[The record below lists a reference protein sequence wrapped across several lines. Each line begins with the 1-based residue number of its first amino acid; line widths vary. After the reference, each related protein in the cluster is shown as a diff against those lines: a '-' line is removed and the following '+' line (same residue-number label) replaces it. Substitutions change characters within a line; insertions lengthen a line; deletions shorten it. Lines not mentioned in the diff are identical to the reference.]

1 MSVTATFR
9 TTKAL
14 IEDIEKL
21 VKEGVYRSK
30 TEAFNDGLRT
40 IIRKYR
46 ADKAYRKILTVR
58 EDTTEFSALTKK
70 VVEAHEEEDEL

>member
-14 IEDIEKL
+14 MDEIEKL
-21 VKEGVYRSK
+21 VKEGIYRSK
-30 TEAFNDGLRT
+30 TEAFNEGLRT

-46 ADKAYRKILTVR
+46 ADKAYQKILAVR
-58 EDTTEFSALTKK
+58 EDTEEFSALTKQVTK
-70 VVEAHEEEDEL
+70 AHEEEDEL